1 MDMQPITITETAA
14 AQIKKLL
21 ERAPEG
27 TLGVRLN
34 VKPRG
39 CSGSSYQMEY
49 IKEGE
54 NLGDDDK
61 FTQDGAALYIPRVHS
76 WMMFGIV
83 IDYAEDEMGN
93 ARFRFKNPN
102 EKGRCGCGESFYT
115 GKEENK
121 GHIEKV

>member
-1 MDMQPITITETAA
+1 MQPINITESAA
-14 AQIKKLL
+14 AQIMKLV

-27 TLGVRLN
+27 IKGVRLN

-39 CSGSSYQMEY
+39 CSGNSYQMEY
-49 IKEGE
+49 IKSDEDLRE
-54 NLGDDDK
+54 DDK
-61 FTQDGAALYIPRVHS
+61 FTKGDAALYIPKVHS
-76 WMMFGIV
+76 WMMFGIT

-93 ARFRFKNPN
+93 AKFRFKNPN

-121 GHIEKV
+121 GHIETNS